1 MVSVIRYFQD
11 ANKPQSSQ
19 MRLYTMS
26 EEYNHIVRISGSDI
40 DGQENLLQGLTR
52 IKGVGLRLS
61 RAIINRLE
69 YDSSKRLGYLTDAE
83 IKKIEK
89 IVKDPV
95 SSDFPIWYVNR
106 PRDRMSGR
114 MLHLTGSDLEFA
126 HRNDIDRLRRIKSWR
141 GVRHSLGLRVRGQH
155 TRTTGRG
162 GMAVGVSR
170 KKL

>member
-1 MVSVIRYFQD
+1 
-11 ANKPQSSQ
+11 
-19 MRLYTMS
+19 MS
-26 EEYNHIVRISGSDI
+26 EDYKHIVRVGGSDI

-61 RAIINRLE
+61 RAIITKLQM
-69 YDSSKRLGYLTDAE
+69 DPSKRLGYLTDAE

-89 IVKDPV
+89 VVKDPV
-95 SSDFPIWYVNR
+95 ASEFPDWYVNR

-114 MLHLTGSDLEFA
+114 MLHLTGSDLDFA

-170 KKL
+170 KKV

>member
-1 MVSVIRYFQD
+1 
-11 ANKPQSSQ
+11 
-19 MRLYTMS
+19 MS
-26 EEYNHIVRISGSDI
+26 EQDYKHIVRVAGSDI

-52 IKGVGLRLS
+52 I
-61 RAIINRLE
+61 
-69 YDSSKRLGYLTDAE
+69 TDDE
-83 IKKIEK
+83 ISKIEK
-89 IVKDPV
+89 IVTNPAGSK
-95 SSDFPIWYVNR
+95 FPDWYVNR

-114 MLHLTGSDLEFA
+114 MLHLLGSDLDFA

-141 GVRHSLGLRVRGQH
+141 GVRHSLGLKVRGQH

>member
-1 MVSVIRYFQD
+1 
-11 ANKPQSSQ
+11 
-19 MRLYTMS
+19 MS
-26 EEYNHIVRISGSDI
+26 EDYKHIVRIGGSDI

-61 RAIINRLE
+61 RAIITKLE
-69 YDSSKRLGYLTDAE
+69 FEPSNRLGYLKDAD

-89 IVKDPV
+89 IIKDPV
-95 SSDFPIWYVNR
+95 ASDFPDWYVNR

-114 MLHLTGSDLEFA
+114 MLHLTGSDLDFA

>member
-1 MVSVIRYFQD
+1 
-11 ANKPQSSQ
+11 
-19 MRLYTMS
+19 MS
-26 EEYNHIVRISGSDI
+26 EDYRHIIRLSGSDI

-52 IKGVGLRLS
+52 VKGVGLRLS
-61 RAIINRLE
+61 RSIIQKLGMDPSR
-69 YDSSKRLGYLTDAE
+69 RLGFLTDAD
-83 IKKIEK
+83 IKRIEK
-89 IVKDPV
+89 IIKDPIA
-95 SSDFPIWYVNR
+95 SDFPDWYLNR

-114 MLHLTGSDLEFA
+114 MLHLTGSDLDFA

-170 KKL
+170 KKI

>member
-1 MVSVIRYFQD
+1 
-11 ANKPQSSQ
+11 
-19 MRLYTMS
+19 MS
-26 EEYNHIVRISGSDI
+26 EDYKYIVRIGGSDI

-52 IKGVGLRLS
+52 IRGVGLRLS
-61 RAIINRLE
+61 RAIITKLE
-69 YDSSKRLGYLTDAE
+69 FESSKRLGYLTDAD

-89 IVKDPV
+89 VIKDPV
-95 SSDFPIWYVNR
+95 AADFPDWYINR

-114 MLHLTGSDLEFA
+114 MLHLTGSDLDFA

-141 GVRHSLGLRVRGQH
+141 GIRHSLGLRVRGQH

-170 KKL
+170 KKV

>member
-1 MVSVIRYFQD
+1 
-11 ANKPQSSQ
+11 
-19 MRLYTMS
+19 MS
-26 EEYNHIVRISGSDI
+26 EDYKHIVRISGSDI

-52 IKGVGLRLS
+52 VRGVGLRVS
-61 RAIINRLE
+61 RAIITKLE
-69 YDSSKRLGYLTDAE
+69 MDPTQRLGFLKDAD

-89 IVKDPV
+89 VIKDPV
-95 SSDFPIWYVNR
+95 ASDFPDWYINR

-114 MLHLTGSDLEFA
+114 MLHLTGSDLDFA

-170 KKL
+170 KKLVK